1 MEQAN
6 RQGRAS
12 TRRTHGDD
20 ERMPV
25 NERSPALLLDK
36 VVKTYGPVRAVDGV
50 GLTAHAGEFIAL
62 LGPNGAGKST
72 LFQLLSGLF
81 LPDSGRI
88 EVMGH
93 DMSRDAVPALA
104 ELGIVFQ
111 QPTLDLELSVTANL
125 LFHAGLH
132 GMPRSVAKARIEEEL
147 IRLGLKDR
155 AHDKAATLSG
165 GNRRRV
171 ELARALLHKP
181 RVLLMDEPTVGLDPA
196 SRADLLKLLLTMR
209 TERGVAILWATH
221 LCDEV
226 PDADRVIVLHRGKV
240 LADTTPAK
248 LVASAGAATIEAA
261 FLSMTGDG
269 AKRT

>member
-1 MEQAN
+1 MRLAVEE
-6 RQGRAS
+6 
-12 TRRTHGDD
+12 RTDAATDRG
-20 ERMPV
+20 P
-25 NERSPALLLDK
+25 PALLLDK
-36 VVKTYGPVRAVDGV
+36 VVKSYGPIKAVNGV
-50 GLTAHAGEFIAL
+50 SLVAYPGEFIAL

-93 DMSRDAVPALA
+93 DMSRDPVPALA

-111 QPTLDLELSVTANL
+111 QPTLDLELTVTANL
-125 LFHAGLH
+125 MFHAGLH
-132 GMPRSVAKARIEEEL
+132 GIARAVAKPRIEREL
-147 IRLGLKDR
+147 ARLGLDDR
-155 AHDKAATLSG
+155 AHDKAAKLSG

-171 ELARALLHKP
+171 ELARALLHEP

-196 SRADLLKLLLTMR
+196 SRSDLLKLLLAMR
-209 TERGVAILWATH
+209 KERQVAVLWATH

-240 LADTTPAK
+240 LADTTPRD
-248 LVASAGAATIEAA
+248 LVKSAGAATIEQA
-261 FLSMTGDG
+261 FLAMTGEIG
-269 AKRT
+269 KE